1 MNKSCWKVFAIQH
14 TGIGKS
20 HLKQIFFAFSVCG
33 MHVHVVL
40 CRSQVA
46 FQVNISAGYSF
57 LEGWSPFTIRRIF
70 LFILESRNML
80 RAVSSKAIKQMRQAR
95 LVLWVATVPLCLVVV
110 QCFRKVMKT
119 CVFAVAYHTETPS
132 ASCNRQTIHIIPA

>member
-20 HLKQIFFAFSVCG
+20 HLKQISFAFSVCG

-80 RAVSSKAIKQMRQAR
+80 RAVSSE
-95 LVLWVATVPLCLVVV
+95 VVP
-110 QCFRKVMKT
+110 QKR
-119 CVFAVAYHTETPS
+119 
-132 ASCNRQTIHIIPA
+132 

>member
-33 MHVHVVL
+33 MHVQVVL

-46 FQVNISAGYSF
+46 FQVNIPAGYSF

-80 RAVSSKAIKQMRQAR
+80 RAVSSE
-95 LVLWVATVPLCLVVV
+95 VVP
-110 QCFRKVMKT
+110 QKR
-119 CVFAVAYHTETPS
+119 
-132 ASCNRQTIHIIPA
+132 